1 MTFGI
6 KPPAGAIH
14 IRHLTYIAA
23 IFRSLK
29 LLHNEIQTSNVNSTV
44 SPITSWQFTTNMQ
57 IIHLSDIFLSWPYST
72 LPLWI
77 QTNLWSRRSSFFF
90 YYKRIFDANNMSTLD
105 IKKHDRSPP
114 FMTSLLVTPGTSIA
128 IGSWVTGPHNIPKTS
143 YNTRVLFI
151 NRFFCRRLHP

>member
-44 SPITSWQFTTNMQ
+44 PPITSWQFTTNMQ

-77 QTNLWSRRSSFFF
+77 QTDLWSRRSFCFF
-90 YYKRIFDANNMSTLD
+90 
-105 IKKHDRSPP
+105 
-114 FMTSLLVTPGTSIA
+114 SL
-128 IGSWVTGPHNIPKTS
+128 
-143 YNTRVLFI
+143 
-151 NRFFCRRLHP
+151 